1 LVVQIHSST
10 SEPIHGILSGNLSSL
25 LYVPLTGYPNRD
37 YRDIGFTPYV
47 QDDWKVSKKL
57 AVNFGLRWEFVTNA
71 VDQHNQLYYVPDV
84 ATAVAPYY
92 THVAHVSATNPDW
105 QNFDPRFG
113 FAYDPFSDHKTS
125 IRGGFGIFHQPLSPS
140 VYTAGFWACAPWGED
155 VALGVN
161 AVGPVLGVSFPN
173 VPGPGSLNVAKPN
186 CSPGWD
192 YNAKSTP
199 YNMQYNLNIQ
209 REITPGTI
217 LTVAYTRSR
226 GLHGFTEQEDN
237 PTLLCSVAQGP
248 HCANPTAAYGSVT
261 GYFGYGS
268 PGAVTANPSLNN
280 NLSTFPNVNP
290 EATSRYNALQLTLN
304 RRFSRN
310 LQFGVPTTC
319 KAASAT
325 AVGSAAST
333 AMARANS

>member
-1 LVVQIHSST
+1 M
-10 SEPIHGILSGNLSSL
+10 SGNLSSL

-57 AVNFGLRWEFVTNA
+57 TVNFGLRWEFVTNA